1 MNLVAHLQKTARFSA
16 PISQGLV
23 TKPWTWRAW
32 LTHSIFTLW
41 DAARP
46 PNGRQEGT
54 WERHRPPAPARALRW
69 VEAGTAPCAS
79 CGPTLFT
86 LVFVCLLFSLLVTGK
101 LGNHREKHSAVTT
114 LP

>member
-1 MNLVAHLQKTARFSA
+1 MGNVGKA
-16 PISQGLV
+16 PPSGSC
-23 TKPWTWRAW
+23 P
-32 LTHSIFTLW
+32 
-41 DAARP
+41 
-46 PNGRQEGT
+46 
-54 WERHRPPAPARALRW
+54 RALRW